1 MTSPCRTLTQ
11 TGVRD
16 GDAAQ
21 QDMATTLV
29 GSAWTRLHCER
40 LDARPRLPRAIFWF
54 DAQATVILQRRRPA
68 VCWTRLGSPPPRP
81 VLAPLGLCTRIRRD
95 KVSTFDVVWALSPIS
110 GCPSVVM
117 PFGHDSHGLPFGVL
131 LMARRWEDERLLMI
145 AKRVT
150 SLMAGFRRPPVEM
163 R

>member
-29 GSAWTRLHCER
+29 GSAWTRLRCER
-40 LDARPRLPRAIFWF
+40 LDAAEIATSHVRF
-54 DAQATVILQRRRPA
+54 DARGDCNTPETTASGF
-68 VCWTRLGSPPPRP
+68 WTGLGSPPPRP

-117 PFGHDSHGLPFGVL
+117 PLGRDTTVSFCVL

-150 SLMAGFRRPPVEM
+150 SLMAGFRRPPAEM